1 MKMMKNLAL
10 FAAGVGATMAY
21 QKYNKPMM
29 KKVNKMTDKAIKKAN
44 DKLEDMM

>member
-1 MKMMKNLAL
+1 MKMKDIGL
-10 FAAGVGATMAY
+10 FMAGVGATMAY

-29 KKVNKMTDKAIKKAN
+29 KKVSKVTDKAIKKAN